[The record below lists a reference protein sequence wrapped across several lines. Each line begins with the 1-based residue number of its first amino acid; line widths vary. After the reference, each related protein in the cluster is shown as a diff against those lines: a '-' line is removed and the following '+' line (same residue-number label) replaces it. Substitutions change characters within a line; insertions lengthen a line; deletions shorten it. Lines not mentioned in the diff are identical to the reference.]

1 MLSAQF
7 QFHLLQRFGPEQAPI
22 VSVTPRHAT
31 PYASSYLRSSKSVQ
45 RCALGHIDSLHG
57 DHIQTENF
65 ASSKAYDETLHLL
78 AVNGVGPGLDAQ
90 RVVGARKT
98 QHFFHFRVECYAVG
112 VIFFKQQ
119 LFSFQLVHQTRIL
132 FVNHRQFTF
141 GHGQIKAS
149 DTALDVA
156 TQQNWKWVVHEH
168 LVNRTIFQAN
178 QHPFAAIGASNDFY
192 VSNDRF
198 HDPLSLLLARKGEQ
212 LQLLPWH
219 KITCWLVMTSKL
231 QSNRLFIRPYGSACL
246 QTKISRR
253 LFQCLRY
260 ALILGRVW
268 QRWQGFT
275 VLAGVHC
282 VWNEIGMREC
292 EERIDFEHPHP
303 CFAGHYLLPSFITSY
318 RIMRSGNCTASL
330 SLYTAIFFT

>member
-1 MLSAQF
+1 MSKINVSVDCVIFGFDNEEKKLKVLLIKKKINPYDKENSKKQIALPGDLIRLEEDIDLVWHRLFPSTYKCFPRNF

-22 VSVTPRHAT
+22 VFRYTKACHAVRLVVFAVFQVT
-31 PYASSYLRSSKSVQ
+31 VQ

-112 VIFFKQQ
+112 VVFFKQQ
-119 LFSFQLVHQTRIL
+119 LFCFQIVHQTSVL

-149 DTALDVA
+149 DTTLDVA
-156 TQQNWKWVVHEH
+156 NQQNWKWVVHEH
-168 LVNRTIFQAN
+168 FVNRTIFQAN

-212 LQLLPWH
+212 LQLL
-219 KITCWLVMTSKL
+219 
-231 QSNRLFIRPYGSACL
+231 F
-246 QTKISRR
+246 
-253 LFQCLRY
+253 
-260 ALILGRVW
+260 
-268 QRWQGFT
+268 
-275 VLAGVHC
+275 LA
-282 VWNEIGMREC
+282 
-292 EERIDFEHPHP
+292 
-303 CFAGHYLLPSFITSY
+303 
-318 RIMRSGNCTASL
+318 
-330 SLYTAIFFT
+330 